1 MQVKDCGES
10 ECRSVT
16 ERIEVVTSPYT
27 KVGRLPHSGYNLYKK
42 LLELSKGGK
51 QMNEIKSCAPADLWT
66 TWEQIQWNKCEH
78 EVRKLQ
84 ARIVKAQMSG
94 RHNKVKALQWMLTH
108 SFYGKALA
116 VKRVTSNGGKKTAGV
131 DHVLWNTPN
140 QKMDAIAS
148 LKRRGYH
155 PQPLRR
161 VNIKKSNGKLR
172 PLGIPTLKDRA
183 MQALYH
189 MALDPVAETTA
200 DTHSYGFRKERSTK
214 DAKEMCFTVLARKIA
229 PQWVLEG
236 DIKGCFD
243 HISHEWLLNHIP
255 MDKVIL
261 RKWLKSGYVF
271 HNKLYPTYEGTPQ
284 GGIISPTLANMVLNG
299 MQTMLSER
307 FKVRMGKNY
316 YNPKI
321 NLVRY
326 ADDFIVTGKDKEIL
340 ENEVKPVI
348 KELSRFKQEY
358 SQAASVLVGDIK
370 TLLMDSQDKYFEAT
384 QTVYEWCGVAT
395 QLLAAYIF
403 LFDEYNEKKASAQK
417 DILIKVLDDGIT
429 KLNEAQKSL
438 LVSSQS
444 FNNAS
449 GKLLALDSQLTND
462 FSEKSSYFQSQ
473 VDKIRKEAYAG
484 AAAGVVAGPFG
495 LIISYSIAAGVVEGK
510 LIPEL
515 KNKLKSVQSFF
526 TTLSNTVKQANKDI
540 DAAKLKLTTEIA
552 AIGEIKTETETTRFY
567 VDYDDLM
574 LSLLK
579 EAAKKMI
586 NTCNEYQKRHG
597 KKTLFEVPEV

>member
-1 MQVKDCGES
+1 M
-10 ECRSVT
+10 T
-16 ERIEVVTSPYT
+16 EIVADKTVEVVKNAIET
-27 KVGRLPHSGYNLYKK
+27 
-42 LLELSKGGK
+42 
-51 QMNEIKSCAPADLWT
+51 AD
-66 TWEQIQWNKCEH
+66 
-78 EVRKLQ
+78 
-84 ARIVKAQMSG
+84 G
-94 RHNKVKALQWMLTH
+94 
-108 SFYGKALA
+108 
-116 VKRVTSNGGKKTAGV
+116 
-131 DHVLWNTPN
+131 
-140 QKMDAIAS
+140 
-148 LKRRGYH
+148 
-155 PQPLRR
+155 
-161 VNIKKSNGKLR
+161 
-172 PLGIPTLKDRA
+172 
-183 MQALYH
+183 
-189 MALDPVAETTA
+189 ALDLYNKYLDQVIPWQTFDET
-200 DTHSYGFRKERSTK
+200 
-214 DAKEMCFTVLARKIA
+214 
-229 PQWVLEG
+229 
-236 DIKGCFD
+236 
-243 HISHEWLLNHIP
+243 
-255 MDKVIL
+255 
-261 RKWLKSGYVF
+261 
-271 HNKLYPTYEGTPQ
+271 
-284 GGIISPTLANMVLNG
+284 
-299 MQTMLSER
+299 
-307 FKVRMGKNY
+307 
-316 YNPKI
+316 
-321 NLVRY
+321 
-326 ADDFIVTGKDKEIL
+326 
-340 ENEVKPVI
+340 I

-395 QLLAAYIF
+395 QLLAAYIL

-579 EAAKKMI
+579 VSG
-586 NTCNEYQKRHG
+586 QKND
-597 KKTLFEVPEV
+597 